1 MTGGQGRRGYTRL
14 AALAAALLL
23 PGCAAHHPGKPT
35 VPAGPVP
42 GPRPEPPPGS
52 APGQTVPEPGRDGHF
67 TTINSGVG
75 AQEALWHVRAA
86 LNVAALS
93 CAHRPGGGVIVAR
106 YNALLTQR
114 KAVFATAYAAE
125 SARFGQAALD
135 VHMTRLYNFFAQP
148 PAQAAFCA
156 AAAGVADRAGS
167 VSPAGLP
174 QFAPGALDTLEAPI
188 LDYYRAY
195 AAYRVALAGWEAH
208 PRAQR
213 AEAAPPPAAKAEK
226 LAVEAAPTG
235 ASWRIQLGAFTGRK
249 AAEAAWM
256 QARTRVPGLASYQ
269 PHYEAVPGSSPL
281 VRLQVGS
288 ADDRAGALK
297 LCATAAAGGFDCLPV
312 PRH

>member
-1 MTGGQGRRGYTRL
+1 
-14 AALAAALLL
+14 
-23 PGCAAHHPGKPT
+23 
-35 VPAGPVP
+35 
-42 GPRPEPPPGS
+42 
-52 APGQTVPEPGRDGHF
+52 VPEPDHDGHF
-67 TTINSGVG
+67 TTINSGAS

-93 CAHRPGGGVIVAR
+93 CARRPGGATTVAR

-125 SARFGQAALD
+125 RARFGQAALD

-156 AAAGVADRAGS
+156 AAAGVADRAVA

-195 AAYRVALAGWEAH
+195 AAYRVALAAWEAH

-213 AEAAPPPAAKAEK
+213 AEAAPPPPAAKAEK
-226 LAVEAAPTG
+226 LAVAAAPTG

-249 AAEAAWM
+249 AAESAWER
-256 QARTRVPGLASYQ
+256 ARTRVPGLASYK
-269 PHYEAVPGSSPL
+269 PYYEAVPGGSLL

-288 ADDRAGALK
+288 AEDRAGALK